1 LIDCVLIDDRLHSR
15 QSTIIN
21 PIKNN
26 NSTTKSPNQ
35 QSTQSTTTTQQPNQ
49 QPTPNNHIPTPPI
62 QAVIFVVD
70 ASTPDR
76 FPVARH
82 ELQSL
87 VSEPLLR
94 DALWLVLANKAD
106 APGAASGAAVAEAL
120 GLAGLTPR
128 GALWCCVASCAL
140 TGEGLREGLA
150 WIEENLDPDKM

>member
-1 LIDCVLIDDRLHSR
+1 MIACIRA
-15 QSTIIN
+15 
-21 PIKNN
+21 
-26 NSTTKSPNQ
+26 NQ
-35 QSTQSTTTTQQPNQ
+35 QSTQSTTQQPNQ
-49 QPTPNNHIPTPPI
+49 QPPPTTTSQPPLSPI